1 MKRNEIW
8 KTNSMDYCNKR
19 NEKNKEMKTYCET
32 QTKNK
37 FEILNSSKIFNY
49 FLNEYCATYKKI
61 LIVFDIEI

>member
-32 QTKNK
+32 QTKNFPNEK
-37 FEILNSSKIFNY
+37 ISHQWILAKQRNTMNRD
-49 FLNEYCATYKKI
+49 LP
-61 LIVFDIEI
+61 IV